1 MRNRQGRCGRA
12 WGWLRYPFLNWIL
25 DLLPPVSPVVEK
37 IIVVPGVEHG
47 LHEQSDDLHVAH
59 VAEAPVGRVN
69 TSTNDP
75 QAAVPNL
82 LAQQIVFLVQG
93 ALLESAEPVERGLLQ
108 QQKPTGN
115 DTEYTHRARLFDCL
129 SAIQHT
135 IRYPSP

>member
-75 QAAVPNL
+75 ETAGRRL
-82 LAQQIVFLVQG
+82 LAPPIDFLC
-93 ALLESAEPVERGLLQ
+93 
-108 QQKPTGN
+108 
-115 DTEYTHRARLFDCL
+115 HRAVVRTAD
-129 SAIQHT
+129 
-135 IRYPSP
+135 

>member
-69 TSTNDP
+69 TSTNEP
-75 QAAVPNL
+75 EAAVRDPL
-82 LAQQIVFLVQG
+82 FQQIVFRRQRALRESAAPVQT
-93 ALLESAEPVERGLLQ
+93 ALLSQ
-108 QQKPTGN
+108 HQ
-115 DTEYTHRARLFDCL
+115 HAR
-129 SAIQHT
+129 
-135 IRYPSP
+135 